1 LISKGWL
8 AALALAIA
16 LMALGAYLGEAG
28 RVFLHAVSVCLACL
42 GVG

>member
-1 LISKGWL
+1 MISKGWL
-8 AALALAIA
+8 AALASALA
-16 LMALGAYLGEAG
+16 LMALGAYLGEPG